1 MKVNSTKDLKNKPSY
16 ILVYGASG
24 IGKTTLFKTLP
35 GLEGILI
42 LDAEAGLA
50 CLKGT
55 ELAEISLAVDNHDT
69 LLPMGLRY
77 DRLHEFMK
85 FVQLPETK
93 ARYHTLCL
101 DSLTEISQVIMA
113 YMKDVKQYDGFQ
125 LWGEYTQSMMQM
137 VKFFRDLE
145 HYTVIFTCLEARL
158 DDEVGQSQA
167 CPDVGGKKAKEHLLP
182 AFDIVA
188 RMVVDQDGA
197 RKLVTKTTIK
207 TQAKDRTGTLEGV
220 EEPDLG
226 KILAKIRA

>member
-1 MKVNSTKDLKNKPSY
+1 MKINSTKDLKNKPSY

-35 GLEGILI
+35 NLEGVLI
-42 LDAEAGLA
+42 LDAESGLA

-55 ELAEISLAVDNHDT
+55 DIADTSLARDDDEM
-69 LLPMGLRY
+69 LIPMGERY
-77 DRLHEFMK
+77 KRLQEFMVE
-85 FVQLPETK
+85 VQLPATK
-93 ARYHTLCL
+93 ARFHTLCI
-101 DSLTEISQVIMA
+101 DSITEISQVIMA
-113 YMKDVKQYDGFQ
+113 YMKDVMKYDGFQ
-125 LWGEYTQSMMQM
+125 LWGEYTQAMMSL

-145 HYTVIFTCLEARL
+145 HYTVIFTGLEARI

-188 RMVVDQDGA
+188 RMVVDGDGE

-220 EEPDLG
+220 ESPHLG
-226 KILAKIRA
+226 QILAKVRA